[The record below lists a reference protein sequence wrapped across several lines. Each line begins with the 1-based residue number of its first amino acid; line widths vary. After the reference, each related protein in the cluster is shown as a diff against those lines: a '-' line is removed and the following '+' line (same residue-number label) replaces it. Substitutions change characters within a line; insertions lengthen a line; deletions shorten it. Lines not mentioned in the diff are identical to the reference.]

1 MEVKTEPAGRLFDIL
16 QEARSKP
23 DQYKVRKVWAE
34 VFGVKEDDTGTIL
47 RMIADLIQLTYKTKS
62 QIEALNNVDHSLYL
76 KPFNKIERMFSS
88 INLEANWQGWKN
100 QIDEP
105 TIYGLQF
112 CSDTLNRIT
121 KITALKNNEIEQIKK
136 SLTELSD
143 MVSHSS
149 LEPSLQLLLLRNIES
164 LRQAL
169 IAYKIKGIDG
179 IETEMELSLG
189 SLFLNKDKVKDSVDK
204 DNTDDVFKKYF
215 KFLDG
220 LHKTVST
227 AKKIDQLSG
236 NTLSKML
243 GISGG

>member
-23 DQYKVRKVWAE
+23 EQHKVRKVWAE
-34 VFGVKEDDTGTIL
+34 VFGLQENDTGTIL
-47 RMIADLIQLTYKTKS
+47 RMIADLIQLIYKTKS
-62 QIEALNNVDHSLYL
+62 QIEALDDVDHLLYL
-76 KPFNKIERMFSS
+76 KPFQKIERMFSN
-88 INLEANWQGWKN
+88 INLEAPWQGCKN

-112 CSDTLNRIT
+112 CSDKLNRST
-121 KITALKNNEIEQIKK
+121 KITALKDMELEQIKK

-143 MVSHSS
+143 MITGSS

-179 IETEMELSLG
+179 IETELELNLG
-189 SLFLNKDKVKDSVDK
+189 SLVLNKEKIKASVEK
-204 DNTDDVFKKYF
+204 DNSSGVFKKYL
-215 KFLDG
+215 KLLEG
-220 LHKTVST
+220 LNRTVST
-227 AKKIDQLSG
+227 AKKVDQLTG
-236 NTLSKML
+236 NTLSKLL
-243 GISGG
+243 GVNDS

>member
-23 DQYKVRKVWAE
+23 DQQKVRKVWAE
-34 VFGVKEDDTGTIL
+34 VFGVEESDTGTIL

-62 QIEALNNVDHSLYL
+62 QIEALDDVDHALYL
-76 KPFNKIERMFSS
+76 KPFNKIERIFSS
-88 INLEANWQGWKN
+88 INLEASWQGLKN
-100 QIDEP
+100 LIDEP

-112 CSDTLNRIT
+112 CSDKLNRNS
-121 KITALKNNEIEQIKK
+121 KITALKNSELDQIKK
-136 SLTELSD
+136 SLIELSD
-143 MVSHSS
+143 MISNSS

-189 SLFLNKDKVKDSVDK
+189 SLVLNREKVKESVAK
-204 DNTDDVFKKYF
+204 NNSGGVFEKYF
-215 KFLDG
+215 KLLDG
-220 LHKTVST
+220 LNKTVST
-227 AKKIDQLSG
+227 AKKVDQLTG
-236 NTLSKML
+236 LSKLL
-243 GISGG
+243 GVNDG

>member
-23 DQYKVRKVWAE
+23 DQQKVRKVWAD
-34 VFGVKEDDTGTIL
+34 VFGVEESDTGTIL

-62 QIEALNNVDHSLYL
+62 QIEALDDVDHKLYL
-76 KPFNKIERMFSS
+76 KPFNKIERLFSS
-88 INLEANWQGWKN
+88 INLEANWQGLKN
-100 QIDEP
+100 LIDEP

-112 CSDTLNRIT
+112 CSDKLNRNSR
-121 KITALKNNEIEQIKK
+121 ITALKNSELDQIKK

-143 MVSHSS
+143 MISNSS

-179 IETEMELSLG
+179 IETELELSLG
-189 SLFLNKDKVKDSVDK
+189 SLLLKRDKVKESVAK
-204 DNTDDVFKKYF
+204 NNSNGVFEKYF
-215 KFLDG
+215 KILDG
-220 LHKTVST
+220 LNKTVST
-227 AKKIDQLSG
+227 AKKVDQLTG
-236 NTLSKML
+236 LSKLL
-243 GISGG
+243 GVNDG